1 MMMRRRRRRKRWRR
15 RRTLRR
21 RGRQPGQAGGGGNPA
36 RCQIVPPPLL
46 AAFVGEPPTSL
57 WDPPRAWI
65 DLRSRSK
72 WPCSVRQRREV
83 VDVGD
88 VLDPCEDVWR
98 QWRTLGPS
106 VLSRV
111 QNHRLQVWQ
120 MDEALCV
127 WLGVHVHVVDDVEAA
142 GNVDLPLLGVVLTLL
157 LLLPGV
163 GRGKGKLGM
172 LRQMLPR

>member
-1 MMMRRRRRRKRWRR
+1 
-15 RRTLRR
+15 
-21 RGRQPGQAGGGGNPA
+21 
-36 RCQIVPPPLL
+36 
-46 AAFVGEPPTSL
+46 
-57 WDPPRAWI
+57 
-65 DLRSRSK
+65 
-72 WPCSVRQRREV
+72 

-127 WLGVHVHVVDDVEAA
+127 WLGVHVHVVDDVEAV
-142 GNVDLPLLGVVLTLL
+142 GNVDLPLLGVVLHLL

-163 GRGKGKLGM
+163 GRGKGKLAGCFRKRLLVGRDLGAVTEPSHCG
-172 LRQMLPR
+172 LRLRLLTEIPR